1 MGQEYTLDD
10 IRQTQAY
17 LLSEAAMSQRT
28 YRENES
34 VSTTIAAR
42 QQARAGTVAPLV
54 TQGVDQSS
62 ISTPVQS
69 NSGRNKFFELPQE
82 LTKKLKPEIKIY
94 KTYILPDGKEYNYL
108 LPMGGT
114 LMNVNGAAELIT
126 GVVVKS
132 AEFTRLGGNP
142 AEIDTNIKFNLKLY
156 AQNIHTFFNKTR
168 EEPNETYDPTP
179 LVSSYVTNT
188 LPLRTAI
195 SENTAA
201 MQTLQTHQ
209 QYAADAFAV
218 GIGIGPTLESV
229 TEIQRLADETTLH
242 QSQLDAITLAVSQ
255 VGTNGERDV
264 AWIDLIKIDPGQPL
278 NADLDATLAVVES
291 DTRIKVEIGYAK
303 AVDPPA
309 DFNGTPAEWIEWKEV
324 IEGQR
329 EVFYLSLK
337 GHQFDFK
344 ANGSIGL
351 SIDYVA
357 SGIAKQLSPVA
368 DLFYDAESEDLIK
381 GWEIEIEEHER
392 ELELANR
399 NALTSTGGTTSAA
412 EAAESRRESC
422 IEGIEDQIEE
432 LENSI
437 YNYRSK
443 VRLRLLKQLYLDSGR
458 TVSNGGQNLS
468 RVFQRRYKISKS
480 DEDEDDIKALRQ
492 TDINYTLLRNLNIND
507 IPMQLLDLD
516 DSAVDSDITIIR
528 EDDDE
533 YHYDLFIFLGDI
545 IESAVELLTPDSPIR
560 ETSSGETTG
569 GTSRTTV
576 ATAAVGVAGVA
587 IGALGLFTGGIGWSL
602 YALLGGAVVA
612 GAAGSRLL
620 DAAAVQFHLNK
631 FVDEYRLPFAFDSSA
646 TARFS
651 SALNEFGGILTG
663 TVTYKDPNAVTTGSD
678 ITIKISDI
686 PISLDIF
693 RAWWIDTYV
702 KSGKKTLPLRDF
714 INALMKF
721 VEREVFDETPLN
733 FGRVEEKI
741 NNPEFIVN
749 TMPLSR
755 EQFSTLYN
763 GGNTVN
769 RFREVDISSIS
780 TAQEEGAPLNAF
792 HLTTIE
798 TTDSNPLHTSDVP
811 NIEYGE
817 TTKGVL
823 KRITFER
830 EDIPGHSE
838 ARLFSDRD
846 SVASNIA
853 LREKYNSSLELIGN
867 TCFLPG
873 SLFYL
878 NPYPLDVG
886 YAADR
891 ESFARQLGL
900 GGMYRVVN
908 LTSVISFDDGM
919 WNTKVNT
926 KWESFGDGDN
936 GTSDVVNPP
945 PSALGLCIEAEI
957 AWLERKRDAN
967 ILGRDAYAQN
977 NPDSEGANMT
987 SAHAMLTDK
996 VVRLDRLIVNLR
1008 AVAEE
1013 N

>member
-17 LLSEAAMSQRT
+17 LLSEAATIRRYYRVNDTNTSQP
-28 YRENES
+28 REG
-34 VSTTIAAR
+34 V
-42 QQARAGTVAPLV
+42 VVPLV
-54 TQGVDQSS
+54 TQGTNQSS
-62 ISTPVQS
+62 VLGHIQN
-69 NSGRNKFFELPQE
+69 NSGINKFFELPQE

-108 LPMGGT
+108 LPMGRY
-114 LMNVNGAAELIT
+114 LANENGART
-126 GVVVKS
+126 VVDTVVVKS

-156 AQNIHTFFNKTR
+156 AQNIHTFFDKHR

-188 LPLRTAI
+188 LPHHAAI

-201 MQTLQTHQ
+201 MQALAAIGLNQTPE
-209 QYAADAFAV
+209 DAIELA
-218 GIGIGPTLESV
+218 
-229 TEIQRLADETTLH
+229 RLANDVALH
-242 QSQLDAITLAVSQ
+242 QSQLDAITLAASQ

-278 NADLDATLAVVES
+278 NADLDTTLAVVES

-309 DFNGTPAEWIEWKEV
+309 DFNGTPNEWIEWKEV

-351 SIDYVA
+351 SIDYIA
-357 SGIAKQLSPVA
+357 SGTAKQLSPVA
-368 DLFYDAESEDLIK
+368 DLFHDPEAEKAIDILER
-381 GWEIEIEEHER
+381 EIEEHER

-399 NALTSTGGTTSAA
+399 NAANGTGGIVESRR
-412 EAAESRRESC
+412 EHRRAESRRESC
-422 IEGIEDQIEE
+422 IEGIEDEIEE
-432 LENSI
+432 LENKI
-437 YNYRSK
+437 HEYRSR
-443 VRLRLLKQLYLDSGR
+443 VRLRLLNQLYLDTAR
-458 TVSNGGQNLS
+458 TSTTEGQLYS
-468 RVFQRRYKISKS
+468 RVFKRQYKPGKQIEE
-480 DEDEDDIKALRQ
+480 EDNVRQ
-492 TDINYTLLRNLNIND
+492 TDIRYVVLSNLNVVSDNETTQESYDRRQI
-507 IPMQLLDLD
+507 Q
-516 DSAVDSDITIIR
+516 AVDFDASADDADESITRDQSEDGFRSDM
-528 EDDDE
+528 
-533 YHYDLFIFLGDI
+533 FIFLGDI
-545 IESAVELLTPDSPIR
+545 VDSAIELLVPSGYTERIETQDEYETQILGTLASAVGFLLSFTGANIPAIALIRNFQNTVTRVSEYNPPFANLSP
-560 ETSSGETTG
+560 S
-569 GTSRTTV
+569 GTSQDGLNRYYD
-576 ATAAVGVAGVA
+576 
-587 IGALGLFTGGIGWSL
+587 ALS
-602 YALLGGAVVA
+602 
-612 GAAGSRLL
+612 
-620 DAAAVQFHLNK
+620 
-631 FVDEYRLPFAFDSSA
+631 
-646 TARFS
+646 
-651 SALNEFGGILTG
+651 EFGGVLTG
-663 TVTYKDPNAVTTGSD
+663 TVTYKDPNAVLTGD
-678 ITIKISDI
+678 VITIKISDI

-693 RAWWIDTYV
+693 RAWWINNYV

-721 VEREVFDETPLN
+721 VEREVFAETPLN

-741 NNPEFIVN
+741 NNPQFIVN
-749 TMPLSR
+749 TIPLSL
-755 EQFSTLYN
+755 EQFSTLYPGDN
-763 GGNTVN
+763 ATSNA
-769 RFREVDISSIS
+769 FREVSINNVS
-780 TAQEEGAPLNAF
+780 LNRSNDGTPLVLNAL

-798 TTDSNPLHTSDVP
+798 VVDSNPWHTSDVP
-811 NIEYGE
+811 SIEYGE

-886 YAADR
+886 YTTDR

-908 LTSVISFDDGM
+908 LTSAISFDDGM

-945 PSALGLCIEAEI
+945 PSTLGLCIEAEI
-957 AWLERKRDAN
+957 TWLERKRD
-967 ILGRDAYAQN
+967 IVQ
-977 NPDSEGANMT
+977 T
-987 SAHAMLTDK
+987 QVSAATTGSFEWADY
-996 VVRLDRLIVNLR
+996 VDEVARLNRLIVNLHV
-1008 AVAEE
+1008 AAEE

>member
-1 MGQEYTLDD
+1 MAWQYTLDD

-17 LLSEAAMSQRT
+17 LLSEANNIRRKFRVNKSSQGNLP
-28 YRENES
+28 EPG
-34 VSTTIAAR
+34 VI
-42 QQARAGTVAPLV
+42 APLV
-54 TQGVDQSS
+54 TQGVNKSS
-62 ISTPVQS
+62 IATTIQS
-69 NSGRNKFFELPQE
+69 NSGINDFFELPDE
-82 LTKKLKPEIKIY
+82 LTKKLKPEIKVY
-94 KTYILPDGKEYNYL
+94 KTYINDDGKEYNYL
-108 LPMGGT
+108 LPMGRT

-168 EEPNETYDPTP
+168 EEPNETYDPASLQAFQADLARQAQPHIDALQQNATTSTAPAPVDPYYTP
-179 LVSSYVTNT
+179 ATAANVSS
-188 LPLRTAI
+188 AW
-195 SENTAA
+195 
-201 MQTLQTHQ
+201 
-209 QYAADAFAV
+209 
-218 GIGIGPTLESV
+218 
-229 TEIQRLADETTLH
+229 H
-242 QSQLDAITLAVSQ
+242 QSQLDALALAASQ
-255 VGTNGERDV
+255 VGPNGERDV
-264 AWIDLIKIDPGQPL
+264 AWIDLIKINPGQPL
-278 NADLDATLAVVES
+278 NADLDATLAVLERDV
-291 DTRIKVEIGYAK
+291 RIKVEIGYAE
-303 AVDPPA
+303 VIDPPA
-309 DFNGTPAEWIEWKEV
+309 DFNGTDWTEWKEV

-351 SIDYVA
+351 SIDYIA
-357 SGIAKQLSPVA
+357 SGTAKQLSPVA
-368 DLFYDAESEDLIK
+368 DLFHDAE
-381 GWEIEIEEHER
+381 IESKILSRER
-392 ELELANR
+392 ELEAHERQLELASR
-399 NALTSTGGTTSAA
+399 NALTSTVGTTSAA
-412 EAAESRRESC
+412 EAAEERRESC
-422 IEGIEDQIEE
+422 FEGIEDQIEE
-432 LENSI
+432 LENEI
-437 YNYRSK
+437 YDYRSK
-443 VRLRLLKQLYLDSGR
+443 VKLRLLKQLYLDGDNV
-458 TVSNGGQNLS
+458 TNTAEQPHS
-468 RVFQRRYKISKS
+468 RVFERRFKPGSRTAEEGEENIDARRQTNIVHSMLSNLEVNS
-480 DEDEDDIKALRQ
+480 DNNESSDRLTIQDVDLGDSEDDA
-492 TDINYTLLRNLNIND
+492 
-507 IPMQLLDLD
+507 
-516 DSAVDSDITIIR
+516 DITITR
-528 EDDDE
+528 DRYTTGERA
-533 YHYDLFIFLGDI
+533 DLFIFLGDI
-545 IESAVELLTPDSPIR
+545 IESAIELLVPSDVQASQNVLSRGLSATVFRMNSTPPRIAQYEYYSPFATPSQEDR
-560 ETSSGETTG
+560 L
-569 GTSRTTV
+569 
-576 ATAAVGVAGVA
+576 TAA
-587 IGALGLFTGGIGWSL
+587 LS
-602 YALLGGAVVA
+602 
-612 GAAGSRLL
+612 
-620 DAAAVQFHLNK
+620 
-631 FVDEYRLPFAFDSSA
+631 
-646 TARFS
+646 
-651 SALNEFGGILTG
+651 EFGGILTG
-663 TVTYKDPNAVTTGSD
+663 TVTYKDPNAVRTGKD

-686 PISLDIF
+686 PIALDIF

-749 TMPLSR
+749 TIPLS
-755 EQFSTLYN
+755 EDNFLTLYPI
-763 GGNTVN
+763 TN
-769 RFREVDISSIS
+769 RMDNVFREVSIDGVS
-780 TAQEEGAPLNAF
+780 LNRTTDGTPLALNAF
-792 HLTTIE
+792 HLTAIE
-798 TTDSNPLHTSDVP
+798 AVGSNPRHLDDVP

-853 LREKYNSSLELIGN
+853 LREKYNSSIELIGN

-926 KWESFGDGDN
+926 KWESFGDGDD
-936 GTSDVVNPP
+936 GYADVTDPP

-967 ILGRDAYAQN
+967 ILGRDAYAEN
-977 NPDSEGANMT
+977 NPGSSGANMT

-996 VVRLDRLIVNLR
+996 VVRLDRLIDNLR
-1008 AVAEE
+1008 TAAEE